1 MIVLSAVGLFLVQ
14 ERLPAC
20 GHRALRSSMPDLIAV
35 GCKCDDAVVSARA
48 ACLLDELD
56 SVIEGIGLC
65 SPCIALDTD
74 EPVLGK
80 QDHFHGRTLA
90 GIRGCTKRSLNLICL
105 HERHYDTALCSFYGK
120 DDLLAGKGLVRR
132 IALFCW
138 NQRIRGSAGIHVK
151 PSRNDPK
158 SMIPL
163 GLWWHRSSRGQSSAE
178 NPACSHQ
185 TG

>member
-1 MIVLSAVGLFLVQ
+1 
-14 ERLPAC
+14 
-20 GHRALRSSMPDLIAV
+20 MPDLIAV

-105 HERHYDTALCSFYGK
+105 HERHYGTALCSFYGK

-138 NQRIRGSAGIHVK
+138 NQRIPLYRK
-151 PSRNDPK
+151 PDVVLCLPVG
-158 SMIPL
+158 PGFQFL
-163 GLWWHRSSRGQSSAE
+163 QLALPASRGQHRSICAGCKASIRVLCATRRLISTRTTSGP
-178 NPACSHQ
+178 PARPRAAAPWW
-185 TG
+185 